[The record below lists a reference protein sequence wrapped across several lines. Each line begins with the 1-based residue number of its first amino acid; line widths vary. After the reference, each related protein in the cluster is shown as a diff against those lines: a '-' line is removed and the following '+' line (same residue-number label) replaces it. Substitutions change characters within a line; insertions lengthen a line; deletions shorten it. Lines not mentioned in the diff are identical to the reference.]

1 LIILGQAQR
10 TVTSPAKTFWLTGLS
25 GAGKSTIAL
34 ALRERFVVASSP
46 CVLLDGDVVRTGLC
60 ADLDFS
66 PAGRAENIRRVA
78 HVCRLFND
86 TGVTAVVAL
95 ISPAAEDRQIAR
107 QIISPANFLEIY
119 IATSLEVC
127 ESRDPKGL
135 YSKARAGAIK
145 EFTGISAPYE
155 APLEPTY
162 RLDTANISVAECVAV
177 LYPLANV
184 R

>member
-1 LIILGQAQR
+1 M
-10 TVTSPAKTFWLTGLS
+10 TNPANTFWLTGLS
-25 GAGKSTIAL
+25 GAGKSTIAV
-34 ALRERFVVASSP
+34 ALREKFVAANRP

-86 TGVTAVVAL
+86 TGVIAVVAL
-95 ISPAAEDRQIAR
+95 ISPAAEDRRIAR
-107 QIISPANFLEIY
+107 EIIGTPNFLEIH
-119 IATSLEVC
+119 IATTLEVC

-135 YSKARAGAIK
+135 YSKARAGTIK

-155 APLEPTY
+155 TPLAPTC
-162 RLDTANISVAECVAV
+162 RVDTAHASVAECVAM
-177 LYPLANV
+177 LYPLASAY
-184 R
+184 

>member
-1 LIILGQAQR
+1 
-10 TVTSPAKTFWLTGLS
+10 VTPNTKTFWLTGLS

-34 ALRERFVVASSP
+34 ALKEQFVATERP
-46 CVLLDGDVVRTGLC
+46 CILLDGDIIRTGLC

-86 TGVTAVVAL
+86 AGVIAVVAL
-95 ISPAAEDRQIAR
+95 ISPAAEDRRTAR
-107 QIISPANFLEIY
+107 QIIGTPNFLEIH

-135 YSKARAGAIK
+135 YSKARAGMIK

-155 APLEPTY
+155 APQEPTC
-162 RLDTANISVAECVAV
+162 RLDTVQATVAECVAT
-177 LYPLANV
+177 LYPLANAY
-184 R
+184 